1 MCIRERVAAVSS
13 PGKADTNSE
22 IRGLPDEFKQS
33 GGDGGPLGGKG
44 SNEEIETNTPVAMT
58 TKKGH
63 QKSKSDKYHD
73 MDVLKH

>member
-1 MCIRERVAAVSS
+1 MNTVPS
-13 PGKADTNSE
+13 PGKADPNSE
-22 IRGLPDEFKQS
+22 ICGLDEFKQS

-63 QKSKSDKYHD
+63 KKSKSDKYHD